1 MANLIM
7 YNNYTGINS
16 GQFTKLRN
24 KKAFTL
30 AEVLVTLGII
40 GIVAAMTLPSVLAD
54 YKKKEIPVRLL
65 KFSSTLQNAFNL
77 ATIDY
82 GPSTNWAYP
91 SQQNNAEQT
100 NAFVNT
106 YIFPYLTGLR
116 SCDANEQKCKRIAKS
131 LYGSTNDRMPVYI
144 FSDGSC
150 FGMITGGSTEISAQL
165 HFTYDYNCLGKPNEY
180 DKDIFTFYL
189 RQQAGEAPKM
199 YAGNFPVLNA
209 HSRED
214 FLELCKNHAE
224 SKHYQGIC
232 SALIEYDGWEIR
244 DDYPWL

>member
-1 MANLIM
+1 MKNTIR
-7 YNNYTGINS
+7 
-16 GQFTKLRN
+16 Q
-24 KKAFTL
+24 AFTL
-30 AEVLVTLGII
+30 AEVLITLGII
-40 GIVAAMTLPSVLAD
+40 GIVAAMTLPGVMTD

-82 GPSTNWAYP
+82 GPSVNWNFP
-91 SQQNNAEQT
+91 SMQNDPDQT
-100 NAFVNT
+100 NLFVNT

-116 SCDANEQKCKRIAKS
+116 ACDADEKKCQRIAKS
-131 LYGSTNDRMPVYI
+131 LYGGNGNDRMPVYI

-150 FGMITGGSTEISAQL
+150 FGMITGGSSDLASQL

-189 RQQAGEAPKM
+189 RQREGKAPKL

-209 HSRED
+209 HSRQD
-214 FLELCKNHAE
+214 FLELCKNHE
-224 SKHYQGIC
+224 STHHGGIC
-232 SALIEYDGWEIR
+232 AALIEYDGWEIR